1 MNQHHVQEAYLES
14 FRDSKTGK
22 VWVYS
27 KTTGEKF
34 QKSTKHCTAEIDFQS
49 AQLEKAQNDIV
60 ESPGITA
67 LKQLQL
73 KGSIS
78 DAEYH
83 LISQW
88 TALHLIRNIK
98 MRRVFEESGQDYETE
113 FAEEFRKELAFSKS
127 YLCFV
132 HDYKCSGINFFVTSD
147 HPIVEFDCLG
157 DIVRFFVL
165 SPQRLLQFS
174 SRNDVFS
181 HEKESIE
188 DIVNSMLW
196 ASSSEIFS
204 HRSDVDIEKL
214 KTISEKWNMTPRL
227 ETQRIFNLQSPMRKV
242 LEVFPGAQRALFRR
256 YHIGGCSSC
265 GFSPDETLAQVCA
278 RNGNLDVAEVLAHIQ
293 SSHEQDA
300 KVLIS
305 PAELAG
311 LLQRDQSVKLVDV
324 RSREEFEAVN
334 IAGSVLLSQD
344 VMRELMASGS
354 NTNPVVVIDHAG
366 KNGLDAAA
374 YFMGHGLQNVRC
386 LRGGIDAW
394 AQEVEPKMRRYK
406 LG

>member
-1 MNQHHVQEAYLES
+1 M
-14 FRDSKTGK
+14 
-22 VWVYS
+22 
-27 KTTGEKF
+27 
-34 QKSTKHCTAEIDFQS
+34 S
-49 AQLEKAQNDIV
+49 A
-60 ESPGITA
+60 
-67 LKQLQL
+67 
-73 KGSIS
+73 
-78 DAEYH
+78 
-83 LISQW
+83 
-88 TALHLIRNIK
+88 
-98 MRRVFEESGQDYETE
+98 
-113 FAEEFRKELAFSKS
+113 
-127 YLCFV
+127 
-132 HDYKCSGINFFVTSD
+132 
-147 HPIVEFDCLG
+147 
-157 DIVRFFVL
+157 VL
-165 SPQRLLQFS
+165 
-174 SRNDVFS
+174 
-181 HEKESIE
+181 
-188 DIVNSMLW
+188 VN
-196 ASSSEIFS
+196 
-204 HRSDVDIEKL
+204 
-214 KTISEKWNMTPRL
+214 
-227 ETQRIFNLQSPMRKV
+227 
-242 LEVFPGAQRALFRR
+242 FPGAQRALFRR

-293 SSHEQDA
+293 SSHEQDG

-386 LRGGIDAW
+386 LRGGIDVW